1 MRPVL
6 LAILCALPLQAQTP
20 VAERLLAALDLTRPD
35 LAQVA
40 ALAKAGQPAAA
51 LERWRDQVLERLRA
65 RDMGVYG
72 WLSLVLHPRP
82 NGTSSCS
89 ADASRASSSWPSRPT
104 STSSTS
110 TAWPAHRRPRRRRTG
125 SSTGAR
131 RGSGVIRLSTPSTPA
146 GTKP

>member
-51 LERWRDQVLERLRA
+51 LERWRDQVLGGCARGTWASTVALYTCILSAGPKRHVELLWEPHARA
-65 RDMGVYG
+65 
-72 WLSLVLHPRP
+72 VL
-82 NGTSSCS
+82 
-89 ADASRASSSWPSRPT
+89 AERPT

-110 TAWPAHRRPRRRRTG
+110 PPGRPPETSRRRLVVDWSAPLGVG
-125 SSTGAR
+125 SSD
-131 RGSGVIRLSTPSTPA
+131 SQRLDPA